1 MEPESNSITKTR
13 ITGPSTYR
21 TDPVTYLTNDPFP
34 QPRLILLCDY
44 NFVGVENY
52 NWTLKRDGDGFLD
65 GVTITVRTEAA
76 CAIEVPT
83 SGGTIFMLMY
93 VPLTSYPKRA
103 ILTFSL

>member
-1 MEPESNSITKTR
+1 M
-13 ITGPSTYR
+13 
-21 TDPVTYLTNDPFP
+21 YLTNDPFP
-34 QPRLILLCDY
+34 QPRLILLCDN

-103 ILTFSL
+103 TLTFSL